1 MTDAVSDIDLEP
13 AESARQH
20 GGLAKSSLLPD
31 PRRILDIARRR
42 FGVFAVVAAVI
53 MAAAVAYAAL
63 APRWYEA
70 TARILIEPRKSD
82 PVQRVPGDQDEFA
95 RSSDFVETQILIAD
109 SPQLA
114 RETAKALGLNDDPA
128 FGGGALSPD
137 ERVEAAGQRVRN
149 LTTIR
154 RVGATMLIEVVSSAR
169 SPELAAKISNEV
181 VAQYL
186 KYVAVSGEQGEKL
199 TNQQIDSR
207 LDELRKAAEQADAAL
222 VQYKVANGLMSAE
235 GATMAEQETSTLNQ
249 QIAQARSA
257 LAERQGR
264 LAAARRQLQAGGGGG
279 DVTSALNSGTIG
291 ALRAQEAESS
301 RNLAQLK
308 VRYGAKHP
316 SIAQE
321 IERLADIR
329 GQIQQEIDRIL
340 VSLEGEVNVAQSGLS
355 SLLASQNNAKSRLA
369 QNQSAQVGYLEL
381 ERKAMAART
390 VYEAFLNRSRGA
402 AARDGINPPI
412 ASLSA
417 AAVPPPEPAIPNKKL
432 TYLFGALLALV
443 AGTVVAIV
451 IEILDA
457 GIRSRADVETR
468 LGAQYLGAI
477 PDIRKQ
483 GIDIVS
489 DNAEGPEGYLVDRP
503 LSAFAESVRS
513 LRTAV
518 TLGGRTRP
526 KTIVLASAL
535 PVEGKSTTTLCLAR
549 SLALSN
555 SSTLLIDCDLRRHSA
570 SNRILGD
577 REGKLLDVLDG
588 RISLTDALQK
598 DYRTDL
604 QILGSTHDLGDRVDP
619 LTPDAVVALLSEAKE
634 MFDYVIID
642 TAPLLGVAD
651 ARTVARYADAVVLLA
666 RWRSTS
672 MRAVDAALDL
682 LVSVEANVA
691 GVALTQVDVAKF
703 GSSREE
709 LYGYQKQFK
718 GYYAN

>member
-1 MTDAVSDIDLEP
+1 VPDTELEQS
-13 AESARQH
+13 EGTRQH

-31 PRRILDIARRR
+31 PRRLLDIARRR
-42 FGVFAVVAAVI
+42 LGVFFIVASVI

-82 PVQRVPGDQDEFA
+82 PVRSVSGDQDEFT
-95 RSSDFVETQILIAD
+95 RSADFVETQILIAD

-114 RETAKALGLNDDPA
+114 RETAKALALGDDPA
-128 FGGGALSPD
+128 FGGTGLSAD
-137 ERVEAAGQRVRN
+137 ERIESAGQRLRD

-169 SPELAAKISNEV
+169 KPDLAAKISNEV
-181 VAQYL
+181 VGQYL
-186 KYVAVSGEQGEKL
+186 KYIAASGEQGEKL

-207 LDELRKAAEQADAAL
+207 LDELRRAAEQADAAL

-249 QIAQARSA
+249 QIAQARSV

-264 LAAARRQLQAGGGGG
+264 LAAARRQLQSGGGGG

-308 VRYGAKHP
+308 VRYGSKHP
-316 SIAQE
+316 AVAQE
-321 IERLADIR
+321 TEKLADIR
-329 GQIQQEIDRIL
+329 NQIQLEIDRIL
-340 VSLEGEVNVAQSGLS
+340 ISLEGEVNVAASGLS
-355 SLLASQNNAKSRLA
+355 SLLGSQGSAKARLA

-417 AAVPPPEPAIPNKKL
+417 AAVPPPEPAIPNKRL
-432 TYLFGALLALV
+432 TYFFGALLALFGGI
-443 AGTVVAIV
+443 AAAIV
-451 IEILDA
+451 MEFLDA
-457 GIRSRADVETR
+457 GIRSRLDIETR

-483 GIDIVS
+483 GIDTPS

-518 TLGGRTRP
+518 TLGDRTRP
-526 KTIVLASAL
+526 KVIMLASAL

-555 SSTLLIDCDLRRHSA
+555 ASTLLIDCDLRRHSA

-577 REGKLLDVLDG
+577 RQGRLLEVLDG
-588 RISLTDALQK
+588 TVALKDALHK
-598 DYRTDL
+598 DYRSDL
-604 QILGSTHDLGDRVDP
+604 QILGSTQELADRVDP
-619 LTPDAVVALLSEAKE
+619 LTPEAVAALLAEARE
-634 MFDYVIID
+634 LFDYVIID

-666 RWRSTS
+666 RWRKTS
-672 MRAVDAALDL
+672 LRAVDAALDL
-682 LVSVEANVA
+682 LVSVDAKVA
-691 GVALTQVDVAKF
+691 GVALTQVDVTKF